1 MATTDKLKTVVVVVA
16 AGSGECRRVVSRRT
30 IERVKQNRN
39 FGRALRE
46 RFEPKQASRVGD
58 GDGVKSLRLI
68 DFSF

>member
-1 MATTDKLKTVVVVVA
+1 MATTDKLKTVVVVVVA

-46 RFEPKQASRVGD
+46 RFEPKQASCV